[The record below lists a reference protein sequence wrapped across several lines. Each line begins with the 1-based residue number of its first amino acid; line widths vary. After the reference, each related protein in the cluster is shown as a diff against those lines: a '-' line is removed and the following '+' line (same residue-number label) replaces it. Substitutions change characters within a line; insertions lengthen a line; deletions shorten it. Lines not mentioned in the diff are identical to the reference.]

1 MPFFPKSLENTF
13 LLFETP
19 VEYSLVEG
27 HPGAKESEELQVKIA
42 SRAAIANMGSGLIN

>member
-1 MPFFPKSLENTF
+1 MSWVLFPGDL
-13 LLFETP
+13 P
-19 VEYSLVEG
+19 VEYSLVDG